1 MLRLLALATVIA
13 AACRLDKLLQ
23 SAGPPPPPS
32 AFGAAALAFTAQPE
46 SARAGQRIA
55 PVQVTVRDSSNAPV
69 TKFAGLVTVTLDH
82 SPGGAALN
90 GRRTV
95 PAVNGVAT
103 FSDLH
108 IDKSG
113 NGYALAATVE
123 GLPAATS
130 AMFEAKP
137 GPATQLGFAAQPS
150 DVMTDSVIRPPVVV
164 AAFDAFGNPGADF
177 TAAVRI
183 ALDRDASL
191 LRSAKLGGTTT
202 QAAQGGLARFS
213 DLTIDQVGNGYTLRA
228 TADKL
233 SDATSTAFNVSLAP
247 PPPPPPP
254 PPPAPHLVFTAQP
267 QTTPAGQTLPPVQVT
282 ALDASNRVVSSFTGA
297 VTVALGLNPGN
308 GNLIGPTTTNAV
320 AGVATFHGLSI
331 EAAGNGYTLR
341 ATASG
346 VTDATSDPF
355 SITPVTPPGG
365 AVRLAFSD
373 QPIPTQAGQVI
384 PTVRVIAVD
393 ASNRPLTS
401 WTGTVVI
408 SLGSNPGN
416 GTLAGAKSYYVS
428 SSDGGIAQWAN
439 LSIDTPGDGYT
450 LRATTAG
457 LGDAISDPF
466 DVTAGPPPPLAGAT
480 GLGFLGP
487 QPGATR
493 AGAVLSPPLQVEVL
507 GYGGVR
513 VTGFTGGIW
522 VIIGSNPGG
531 GTLSG
536 TRRLV
541 AVNGV
546 ATFSDLRIDIPG
558 RGYTLRVTG
567 GGNMSAAITNPFDI
581 TP

>member
-1 MLRLLALATVIA
+1 M
-13 AACRLDKLLQ
+13 
-23 SAGPPPPPS
+23 
-32 AFGAAALAFTAQPE
+32 
-46 SARAGQRIA
+46 
-55 PVQVTVRDSSNAPV
+55 
-69 TKFAGLVTVTLDH
+69 
-82 SPGGAALN
+82 
-90 GRRTV
+90 
-95 PAVNGVAT
+95 
-103 FSDLH
+103 
-108 IDKSG
+108 
-113 NGYALAATVE
+113 
-123 GLPAATS
+123 
-130 AMFEAKP
+130 
-137 GPATQLGFAAQPS
+137 
-150 DVMTDSVIRPPVVV
+150 
-164 AAFDAFGNPGADF
+164 
-177 TAAVRI
+177 
-183 ALDRDASL
+183 
-191 LRSAKLGGTTT
+191 
-202 QAAQGGLARFS
+202 
-213 DLTIDQVGNGYTLRA
+213 
-228 TADKL
+228 
-233 SDATSTAFNVSLAP
+233 
-247 PPPPPPP
+247 
-254 PPPAPHLVFTAQP
+254 
-267 QTTPAGQTLPPVQVT
+267 
-282 ALDASNRVVSSFTGA
+282 
-297 VTVALGLNPGN
+297 
-308 GNLIGPTTTNAV
+308 
-320 AGVATFHGLSI
+320 
-331 EAAGNGYTLR
+331 
-341 ATASG
+341 
-346 VTDATSDPF
+346 TDATSDPF

-408 SLGSNPGN
+408 SLGSSPGN

>member
-1 MLRLLALATVIA
+1 
-13 AACRLDKLLQ
+13 
-23 SAGPPPPPS
+23 
-32 AFGAAALAFTAQPE
+32 
-46 SARAGQRIA
+46 
-55 PVQVTVRDSSNAPV
+55 
-69 TKFAGLVTVTLDH
+69 
-82 SPGGAALN
+82 
-90 GRRTV
+90 
-95 PAVNGVAT
+95 
-103 FSDLH
+103 
-108 IDKSG
+108 
-113 NGYALAATVE
+113 
-123 GLPAATS
+123 
-130 AMFEAKP
+130 
-137 GPATQLGFAAQPS
+137 
-150 DVMTDSVIRPPVVV
+150 
-164 AAFDAFGNPGADF
+164 
-177 TAAVRI
+177 AVRI

-308 GNLIGPTTTNAV
+308 GNLIGPT
-320 AGVATFHGLSI
+320 
-331 EAAGNGYTLR
+331 
-341 ATASG
+341 
-346 VTDATSDPF
+346 
-355 SITPVTPPGG
+355 
-365 AVRLAFSD
+365 
-373 QPIPTQAGQVI
+373 
-384 PTVRVIAVD
+384 
-393 ASNRPLTS
+393 
-401 WTGTVVI
+401 
-408 SLGSNPGN
+408 
-416 GTLAGAKSYYVS
+416 SYYVS

-581 TP
+581 PP